1 MPSSDDN
8 SLSVWLDAC
17 SVATVQ
23 CVLTIAVPF
32 ILPLDPLIPAHLSE
46 VSYLILGL
54 YAASGVLLYAA
65 SRLGRPL
72 LIFSEHCQPQSQRT
86 VYKQLF
92 KDSEQEV
99 KASKKPFACETDTPH
114 ALSTFAHGL
123 TLRSW
128 HSPVCSTPRSGRQ
141 GCWGQNT
148 LPTQVGSY
156 VEGALT
162 SQVANHQV
170 LIAHQSCCILTPHG
184 LDDTQLPHQE
194 LPAGYKGHMYAEC
207 DFRFLKDP

>member
-1 MPSSDDN
+1 MPSSDDDSPSI
-8 SLSVWLDAC
+8 SLDVR

-23 CVLTIAVPF
+23 RVLTIAVPF

-72 LIFSEHCQPQSQRT
+72 LIFSEHRQPQSQRT

-123 TLRSW
+123 TPRSW
-128 HSPVCSTPRSGRQ
+128 HSPVCSTPRSGKR
-141 GCWGQNT
+141 GRPDQNI
-148 LPTQVGSY
+148 LPAQASSY
-156 VEGALT
+156 IGAALALR
-162 SQVANHQV
+162 VANHQV
-170 LIAHQSCCILTPHG
+170 LIAH
-184 LDDTQLPHQE
+184 
-194 LPAGYKGHMYAEC
+194 
-207 DFRFLKDP
+207 